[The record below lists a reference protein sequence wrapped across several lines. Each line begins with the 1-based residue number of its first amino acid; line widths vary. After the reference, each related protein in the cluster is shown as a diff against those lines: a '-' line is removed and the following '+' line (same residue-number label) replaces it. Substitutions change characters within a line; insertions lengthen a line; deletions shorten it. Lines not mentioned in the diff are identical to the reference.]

1 MYYCVCVFNISWT
14 SLLIVCIIVHSL
26 THVLHI
32 LPLDLDKIQQIVE
45 EERAL
50 KEENVKL
57 QRRLQR
63 EKQRREDL
71 TRQLSES
78 ESSLEMEDER

>member
-1 MYYCVCVFNISWT
+1 M
-14 SLLIVCIIVHSL
+14 CIIVHSL

>member
-1 MYYCVCVFNISWT
+1 MFNISWT